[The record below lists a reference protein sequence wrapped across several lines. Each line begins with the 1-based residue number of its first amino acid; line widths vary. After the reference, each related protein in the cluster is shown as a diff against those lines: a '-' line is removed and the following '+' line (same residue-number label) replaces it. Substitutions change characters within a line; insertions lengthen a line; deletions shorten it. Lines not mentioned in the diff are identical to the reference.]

1 MGALGAD
8 CEILCWLGADWEVL
22 RAWFGALRDVL
33 RAWLGAAWDKR
44 SGLRVAE
51 EGCMR
56 AFILSPPPWSSSGA
70 LLRLSDR
77 RWSVE
82 TTGKS
87 EGLTIEKVD

>member
-8 CEILCWLGADWEVL
+8 WEILCWLGADCDVL
-22 RAWFGALRDVL
+22 RAWFGADWDVLRTWLGALRDVL

-56 AFILSPPPWSSSGA
+56 AFILIPP
-70 LLRLSDR
+70 L
-77 RWSVE
+77 
-82 TTGKS
+82 
-87 EGLTIEKVD
+87 